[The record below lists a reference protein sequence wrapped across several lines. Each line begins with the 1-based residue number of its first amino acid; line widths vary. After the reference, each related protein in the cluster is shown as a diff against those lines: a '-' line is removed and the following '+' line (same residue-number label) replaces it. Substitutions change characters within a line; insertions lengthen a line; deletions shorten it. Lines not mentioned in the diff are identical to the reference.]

1 MFGSIHDSKG
11 GKIQVAC
18 TEKYAERVEGIFFE
32 VVGIMWSNFVGGLAL
47 LLYHKKCLKFT
58 KSGIKIFKSD
68 LKTEIIFSFLFY
80 ARNGCYGVI

>member
-11 GKIQVAC
+11 GKIQVSC
-18 TEKYAERVEGIFFE
+18 TEKYAERVEGIFCE
-32 VVGIMWSNFVGGLAL
+32 VVGMWSNFLCGLVL
-47 LLYHKKCLKFT
+47 LLDHKKCLKFT

-80 ARNGCYGVI
+80 TRNGCYGFI

>member
-32 VVGIMWSNFVGGLAL
+32 VVGMWSNFVGGLVL
-47 LLYHKKCLKFT
+47 LLDHKK
-58 KSGIKIFKSD
+58 
-68 LKTEIIFSFLFY
+68 
-80 ARNGCYGVI
+80 NV

>member
-32 VVGIMWSNFVGGLAL
+32 VVGMWSNFVRGLVL
-47 LLYHKKCLKFT
+47 LLDHKKCLKFT

-80 ARNGCYGVI
+80 TRNGCYGVI

>member
-1 MFGSIHDSKG
+1 MFGSTHDSKG

-18 TEKYAERVEGIFFE
+18 AEKYAERVEGIFCE
-32 VVGIMWSNFVGGLAL
+32 VVGMWSNFVCGLVL
-47 LLYHKKCLKFT
+47 LLDHKKCLKFT

>member
-32 VVGIMWSNFVGGLAL
+32 VLGMCSNFVDDLAL
-47 LLYHKKCLKFT
+47 LLDHKKWSKFT

-68 LKTEIIFSFLFY
+68 LKKDII
-80 ARNGCYGVI
+80 

>member
-32 VVGIMWSNFVGGLAL
+32 VLGMWRNLVGGLAL
-47 LLYHKKCLKFT
+47 LWDHK
-58 KSGIKIFKSD
+58 
-68 LKTEIIFSFLFY
+68 
-80 ARNGCYGVI
+80 NV

>member
-11 GKIQVAC
+11 GKIQVSC

-32 VVGIMWSNFVGGLAL
+32 VEGLWSYSLGGLVL
-47 LLYHKKCLKFT
+47 LLDHKKCLKFT
-58 KSGIKIFKSD
+58 KSGIKIFQSD

-80 ARNGCYGVI
+80 TRNVCYGVI

>member
-18 TEKYAERVEGIFFE
+18 AEKYAERVEGIFFD
-32 VVGIMWSNFVGGLAL
+32 VVGMWCNFVGGLAL

-58 KSGIKIFKSD
+58 KSGRKIVQSD
-68 LKTEIIFSFLFY
+68 LQTCIICSFLF
-80 ARNGCYGVI
+80 

>member
-18 TEKYAERVEGIFFE
+18 AEKYAERVEGILFE
-32 VVGIMWSNFVGGLAL
+32 VVGMWSNFVRGLVL
-47 LLYHKKCLKFT
+47 LLDHKKCLKFT

-80 ARNGCYGVI
+80 ARNGCYGFI